1 MISNPKNGWCDFD
14 LGDFHGH
21 PSYLTDVAMD
31 LVTACYKF
39 IAGDNHYITVGFDE
53 EGSEFILIADYY
65 DCYIIEQKEN
75 DKDNSILHRIDI
87 NIKDLIKE
95 IVNDI
100 ESDVDEWAAFA
111 VFNNDPEEIKYN
123 KEILLNMNDVIKGK
137 IERMVD

>member
-1 MISNPKNGWCDFD
+1 MMISNPKNGWCDFD

-39 IAGDNHYITVGFDE
+39 IAGDNNYITVGFDE
-53 EGSEFILIADYY
+53 EGSDFILIADYY
-65 DCYIIEQKEN
+65 NCYIIKQKEN
-75 DKDNSILHRIDI
+75 DKDNGILHRIDI

-100 ESDVDEWAAFA
+100 ESDVDEWA
-111 VFNNDPEEIKYN
+111 ICC
-123 KEILLNMNDVIKGK
+123 I
-137 IERMVD
+137 